1 MNKKSDVYLIGASG
15 LGREIESWLSLS
27 SDFTDNYS
35 IKGYLDDDPE
45 VLNGYPSDYRIL
57 GRIDEFIFS
66 RSDFALLAIADPDVK
81 KDIVNRLKD
90 KVRFLSF
97 IYHNNIIGKNV
108 RIGEG
113 TIIGPNCV
121 LTSNISI
128 GSFVTIIIG
137 TIIGHDSV
145 VSDYSSLMAQVNIS
159 GNVSLGNSV
168 YIGSNSTVLP
178 GKKVGNNSKIS
189 AGSTVFNDLPDNSF
203 AFGNPARKIIKFNK

>member
-1 MNKKSDVYLIGASG
+1 MKRKSNVYIIGASG

-27 SDFTDNYS
+27 SDFTQTYS
-35 IKGYLDDDPE
+35 VKGYLDDDPE
-45 VLNGYPSDYRIL
+45 VLNNYPTDFKLL
-57 GRIDEFIFS
+57 GSIDEFRFGEN
-66 RSDFALLAIADPDVK
+66 DFALIAIADPLVK

-97 IYHNNIIGKNV
+97 IYHNSIIGKNV

-113 TIIGPNCV
+113 TFIGPNCV
-121 LTSNISI
+121 LTSNVSV

-137 TIIGHDSV
+137 TIIGHDSI

-159 GNVSLGNSV
+159 GNVRLGNSV

-178 GKKVGNNSKIS
+178 GKKVGDNSKIS
-189 AGSTVFNDLPDNSF
+189 AGSTVFNDLPENSF
-203 AFGNPARKIIKFNK
+203 AFGNPAKKITKFFK